1 MNKYEKRIVEE
12 TTERFDRVVNLI
24 ISESKT
30 PRDYGSGEL
39 LHFAEIHSINF
50 IGVYKRISITELS
63 QHLGV
68 TKGTVSS
75 LISKLENKRYV
86 NKTNNLDDGRSYL
99 VGLTERGETVREGFK
114 KYQKEFY
121 SKFSKSFSFGQFAIF
136 NEFLVLLEAYLKDN
150 RSRGSF

>member
-1 MNKYEKRIVEE
+1 MREYEKRIVEE

-30 PRDYGSGEL
+30 PRDYGSGEV
-39 LHFAEIHSINF
+39 LHFSEIHAITF
-50 IGVYKRISITELS
+50 IGFYKRISVTELS
-63 QHLGV
+63 RHLGV

-75 LISKLENKRYV
+75 LVSKLENKQYV
-86 NKTNNLDDGRSYL
+86 KKTNKLDDGRSFL
-99 VGLTERGETVREGFK
+99 VTLTEKGETAKEGFK

-121 SKFSKSFSFGQFAIF
+121 SKFSKNFSLGQFAVF

-150 RSRGSF
+150 RSKG